1 MKKRFDKKIYLKL
14 TLQMKVFAIKMK
26 CDSFGGLLGKKQD

>member
-26 CDSFGGLLGKKQD
+26 CDSFGELLGKKQD